1 MYLISVLVGR
11 AQPLVWGLLFKDEH
25 NALAALGRLREVG
38 DIDVEDEHGQRLV
51 AKGGDIGPIM
61 FEDMALSKLAGVE
74 RTLHEQKIRAMC
86 VKRMQTEAEFR
97 GVVPAS
103 GGPGILTPMGT
114 NGIGRG

>member
-11 AQPLVWGLLFKDEH
+11 AQPLVWGLLFKDEN

-38 DIDVEDEHGQRLV
+38 DVDVQDDHGQRLC
-51 AKGGDIGPIM
+51 AKSGDLGPIM

-86 VKRMQTEAEFR
+86 VKRMQADTEFR
-97 GVVPAS
+97 GVVPAG
-103 GGPGILTPMGT
+103 GGPGILTPMGA
-114 NGIGRG
+114 NGMGRA